1 MKTEYLIK
9 IGSVAKM
16 AGAVFCSGGAAERVG
31 FKWAE

>member
-9 IGSVAKM
+9 LVLSRNGWCR
-16 AGAVFCSGGAAERVG
+16 FCSGGAAERVG

>member
-1 MKTEYLIK
+1 MKTEYLI
-9 IGSVAKM
+9 IWFCREM

>member
-9 IGSVAKM
+9 IGSVAK